1 MGKYDRLKDFLI
13 NQRSA
18 EVALTFARIE
28 KILEMSLPNSATEH
42 REWWANPAS
51 ETHGHVHAKAW
62 RDAGYE
68 ASQVDMKAK
77 KLVFKRIAKGKG
89 SGSRDH
95 RHEFKAQP
103 GNAAQTSRRS
113 PLFGA
118 LKGTFSIEPGYD
130 LTQPAMPEWADSL
143 NSEYGPDLP
152 R

>member
-1 MGKYDRLKDFLI
+1 MAKYDRLKEFLL
-13 NQRSA
+13 NQSSA

-28 KILEMSLPNSATEH
+28 KILKMSLPNSATEH
-42 REWWANPAS
+42 REWWANPAG

-68 ASQVDMKAK
+68 ASQVDLTAK
-77 KLVFKRIAKGKG
+77 KLVFKRITQGKRYE
-89 SGSRDH
+89 S
-95 RHEFKAQP
+95 KPQP
-103 GNAAQTSRRS
+103 GDAAQTPRRS

-118 LKGTFSIEPGYD
+118 LKGTFSIESGYD

-143 NSEYGPDLP
+143 DSEFGPDLP